1 MSRTQCEPISPC
13 VPQEAEV
20 RVRFVAESAVAG
32 VLRTLQDVVPSS
44 DLAAALEGGERL
56 LAAGEAGCPL
66 TLNLHEEGEH
76 GAAAVRWE
84 CALLPPAADELDDE
98 PLHDQAKRARF
109 ANVEADDKACAKAQ
123 QSRASDGVRLLRI
136 ALVQLQREGRLRK
149 V

>member
-1 MSRTQCEPISPC
+1 M
-13 VPQEAEV
+13 
-20 RVRFVAESAVAG
+20 AESAVAG

-44 DLAAALEGGERL
+44 ELAAALEGGERL

-66 TLNLHEEGEH
+66 TLNLCEEGED
-76 GAAAVRWE
+76 GAAVRWE
-84 CALLPPAADELDDE
+84 CALLPAAADKLDDE

-109 ANVEADDKACAKAQ
+109 ANVEADDKACAKAA
-123 QSRASDGVRLLRI
+123 QSTASDGVRLLRI